1 MLKVISGNTQGEQ
14 AYRAPDILWDGVKG
28 DLAINLLTHPVAP
41 GDFRAEQGLATQ
53 VLICLMTDRA
63 ADPSELPEGVE
74 NRGWPG
80 DAFDLEAGETPLGSK
95 LWLLRRQS
103 LYAGIEIK
111 AEAYIR
117 EALQPLLDQKAAVSI
132 SVDVV
137 ADRAINRMEFA
148 IALYGRDGKRIYDQK
163 FTELWD
169 QLNGV
174 ANPLSV

>member
-1 MLKVISGNTQGEQ
+1 MISTNAPGEQ
-14 AYRAPDILWDGVKG
+14 AYRAPDILWDGERG
-28 DLAINLLTHPVAP
+28 DLAINPLTHPTAP

-80 DAFDLEAGETPLGSK
+80 DGFDLEEGETPLGSK
-95 LWLLRRQS
+95 LWLLRRQAI
-103 LYAGIEIK
+103 YTGIEIK

-117 EALQPLLDQKAAVSI
+117 EALQPLIAQKAIIRIDVA
-132 SVDVV
+132 VV
-137 ADRAINRMEFA
+137 ADRSRNRMDYTVT
-148 IALYGRDGKRIYDQK
+148 LTGRDGKRVYDQK
-163 FTELWD
+163 FTYLWD

-174 ANPLSV
+174 ANPLSR

>member
-1 MLKVISGNTQGEQ
+1 MLKVFSTNAQGEQ
-14 AYRAPDILWDGVKG
+14 AYRAPDIPWDGVKG
-28 DLAINLLTHPVAP
+28 DLAINPLTHPTAP

-117 EALQPLLDQKAAVSI
+117 EALQPLIDQKAIV
-132 SVDVV
+132 SVDVAV
-137 ADRAINRMEFA
+137 TVDRTQNRMDYA
-148 IALYGRDGKRIYDQK
+148 IALYGRDGKRIHDQK
-163 FTELWD
+163 FTQLWD

>member
-1 MLKVISGNTQGEQ
+1 MISTTAQGEQ
-14 AYRAPDILWDGVKG
+14 AYRAPDILWDGQRG
-28 DLAINLLTHPVAP
+28 DLAINPLTHPTTP

-63 ADPSELPEGVE
+63 VDPSELPEGVE

-80 DAFDLEAGETPLGSK
+80 DAFDLEEGEMPLGSK
-95 LWLLRRQS
+95 LWLLRRQA
-103 LYAGIEIK
+103 LYTGIEIR

-117 EALQPLLDQKAAVSI
+117 EALQPLLDQKAVVSI
-132 SVDVV
+132 SVDVI
-137 ADRAINRMEFA
+137 ADRATNRMEFT